1 MGLRE
6 SVPGERVVATRP
18 ESSRRA
24 AVEGRAD
31 GSFVVPGLSR
41 TITAKRAS
49 KRGEFERAFALL
61 AARYQARG
69 YDEPSGKPFRFTPHH
84 ALPGTLTFVAK
95 DGERVV
101 ATLSMVPDSP
111 LLRLPMESIYGEEIA
126 RLRREGRRLAEVT
139 SLASDGLGPREF
151 LRVFAALIKLAIQTH
166 LRRGGD
172 SWVITINPRHRAF
185 YRRAMGFVPIG
196 PRRPHPSVRAHP
208 AEAYLLDAELI
219 AARAPDGHRD
229 FFVEELPEAVLSIA
243 GRPADHALF
252 FAERSTSADLAT
264 IEALLRRAESS
275 PCPSPNS
282 GGSSVAALSPAVMSM
297 P

>member
-1 MGLRE
+1 MKLCKNLTGD
-6 SVPGERVVATRP
+6 RVIATGP
-18 ESSRRA
+18 SSTRRA
-24 AVEGRAD
+24 AVEGRTD
-31 GSFVVPGLSR
+31 GSFVIPGLSR
-41 TITAKRAS
+41 TVTAKRAS
-49 KRGEFERAFALL
+49 RRGEFVRAFALL
-61 AARYQARG
+61 AAKYQARG

-111 LLRLPMESIYGEEIA
+111 LMRLPMESIYGEEIA
-126 RLRREGRRLAEVT
+126 RLRREGRTLAEVT

-151 LRVFAALIKLAIQTH
+151 LHVFTALIKLAIQSH
-166 LRRGGD
+166 VRRGGD

-208 AEAYLLDAELI
+208 AEPYLLDEGLI

-229 FFVEELPEAVLSIA
+229 LFVEELPEAVLSID
-243 GRPADHALF
+243 GRPSDHALF
-252 FAERSTSADLAT
+252 FAERSTRADLAT
-264 IEALLRRAESS
+264 IEALLRRV
-275 PCPSPNS
+275 
-282 GGSSVAALSPAVMSM
+282 GS
-297 P
+297 

>member
-1 MGLRE
+1 MKLCKHLTGD
-6 SVPGERVVATRP
+6 RVVAP
-18 ESSRRA
+18 GPPSSRRA

-49 KRGEFERAFALL
+49 RRGEFERAFALL
-61 AARYQARG
+61 AAKYQARG

-126 RLRREGRRLAEVT
+126 RLRCEGRTLAEVT

-151 LRVFAALIKLAIQTH
+151 LQVFAALIKLAIQTH
-166 LRRGGD
+166 VRRGGD
-172 SWVITINPRHRAF
+172 SWVIAINPRHRAF

-196 PRRPHPSVRAHP
+196 PRRPNPSVRAHP
-208 AEAYLLDAELI
+208 AEPYLLDEGLI

-229 FFVEELPEAVLSIA
+229 FFVEELPEAVLSID
-243 GRPADHALF
+243 GRPSDHALF
-252 FAERSTSADLAT
+252 FAERSTRADLAT
-264 IEALLRRAESS
+264 IEALLRRVES
-275 PCPSPNS
+275 
-282 GGSSVAALSPAVMSM
+282 
-297 P
+297 

>member
-1 MGLRE
+1 MSLCE
-6 SVPGERVVATRP
+6 SIPVDLAVAGRP
-18 ESSRRA
+18 RPSRRA
-24 AVEGRAD
+24 AVEERAD

-41 TITAKRAS
+41 TIAAKRAS

-61 AARYQARG
+61 AAKYQARG
-69 YDEPSGKPFRFTPHH
+69 YDEPSGKAFRFTPHH
-84 ALPGTLTFVAK
+84 ALPGTLTFVAQ

-126 RLRREGRRLAEVT
+126 RLRREGRNLAEVT

-172 SWVITINPRHRAF
+172 SWVITINPRHRGF

-208 AEAYLLDAELI
+208 AEPFLLDAELI

-229 FFVEELPEAVLSIA
+229 FFIEALPEAVLSID

-252 FAERSTSADLAT
+252 FAERSTLSDLAT
-264 IEALLRRAESS
+264 IEDLLRRVESS
-275 PCPSPNS
+275 RCPSP
-282 GGSSVAALSPAVMSM
+282 
-297 P
+297 